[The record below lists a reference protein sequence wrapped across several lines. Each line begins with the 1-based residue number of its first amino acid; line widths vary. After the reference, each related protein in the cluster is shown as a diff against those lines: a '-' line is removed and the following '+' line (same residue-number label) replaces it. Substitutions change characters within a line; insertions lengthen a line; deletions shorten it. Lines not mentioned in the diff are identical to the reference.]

1 MIRIAITPAA
11 YDAIH
16 STLPK
21 GARLWP
27 VQRQGSPLPHPRRG
41 GRRRPP
47 AGPPC
52 ALSPTL
58 PMGARGADFSAPQRV
73 CASKQRNEF
82 GLTMDAG
89 LAEYQFQIAANCLGG
104 QSEFGREPAH
114 RLPFENPP
122 PLFDLR
128 SASGRTMR
136 LTARPVGRRGPRVA
150 SQRRFRPACQRGRR
164 GAYRTARPRDDCPF
178 LRIECIGRSVST
190 YATAVS
196 TYATAVGH
204 SIGSMI
210 DGSSFSSLLTRVE
223 IGQMRIGPEGNG
235 RINTY
240 GSWSSLS
247 QRA

>member
-122 PLFDLR
+122 PAIRPSVGVRSNNAVNSATGGAEGAESGVATIRANAPVKIAHAEPWIGTTCRMSGGKAPVAWLLAHAALSGAVHGGYESDVWREDLAELNR
-128 SASGRTMR
+128 I
-136 LTARPVGRRGPRVA
+136 TA
-150 SQRRFRPACQRGRR
+150 
-164 GAYRTARPRDDCPF
+164 
-178 LRIECIGRSVST
+178 
-190 YATAVS
+190 
-196 TYATAVGH
+196 
-204 SIGSMI
+204 
-210 DGSSFSSLLTRVE
+210 
-223 IGQMRIGPEGNG
+223 
-235 RINTY
+235 
-240 GSWSSLS
+240 
-247 QRA
+247 